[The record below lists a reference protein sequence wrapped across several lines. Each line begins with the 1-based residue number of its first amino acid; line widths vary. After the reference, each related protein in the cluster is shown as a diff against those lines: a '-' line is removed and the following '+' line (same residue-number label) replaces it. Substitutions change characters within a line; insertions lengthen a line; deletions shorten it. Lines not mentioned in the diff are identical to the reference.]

1 MKILFL
7 TRFFYPHIG
16 GVEKH
21 VYEVGKRLLEKGH
34 TVTIITEKI
43 TFTRTSVY
51 QSNDESDKLMGKIQ
65 QFRIYKVPV
74 GEETWFKKFRIW
86 KWLWQNRYLLQDAD
100 VIHCHDIFFWYLPF
114 TFIHPTKK
122 VFLTFHGYE
131 GNTIPGFKAKF
142 WHKIGEILTNGNI
155 CVGSFYKKWYGTVAT
170 KIIYGGTNLPSQRQD
185 ISKKIKEAV
194 FIGRLEEETSIMQ
207 YLQAMNLLKKDRRT
221 VKLTIL
227 GDGSLRK
234 KAEEFVKKYN
244 LPVTFQ
250 GFVNDTEQYITKSDI
265 VFASRYLAI
274 LEAFAHKKYV
284 IAHYNSPIKKDYL
297 QMTPFANWITIASN
311 SKEIA
316 QQIREYTKNLDQIKK
331 KITLAYEWVENQ
343 KWDDVVSIY
352 ENLWRGK

>member
-1 MKILFL
+1 MQILFL

-34 TVTIITEKI
+34 TVTVLTEKI
-43 TFTRTSVY
+43 TLTSIQVY
-51 QSNDESDKLMGKIQ
+51 QSNDESAKLTENIEK
-65 QFRIYKVPV
+65 FRIYRVSV
-74 GEETWFKKFRIW
+74 GEENWFKKFRIW
-86 KWLWQNRYLLQDAD
+86 KWLWQNRYLLKEAD

-114 TFIHPTKK
+114 KFLYPTKK

-131 GNTIPGFKAKF
+131 GNTIPGFKAIF

-155 CVGSFYKKWYGTVAT
+155 CVGNFYKKWYGTIAT
-170 KIIYGGTNLPSQRQD
+170 KTIYGGVNLPSQKQNIPDR
-185 ISKKIKEAV
+185 IKEAI
-194 FIGRLEEETSIMQ
+194 FIGRLEEETSIME
-207 YLQAMNLLKKDRRT
+207 YLHALNILKKDKKT
-221 VKLTIL
+221 VRFIIL

-234 KAEEFVKKYN
+234 KAEEFAKKHNLQVTFKGFVADTKKY
-244 LPVTFQ
+244 
-250 GFVNDTEQYITKSDI
+250 ITNSDI

-274 LEAFAHKKYV
+274 LESFAHKKYV

-297 QMTPFANWITIASN
+297 QMTPFADWITIAKD

-316 QQIREYTKNLDQIKK
+316 QQIKKYDKNLDQIKK
-331 KITLAYEWVENQ
+331 KITFAYEWVENQ
-343 KWDDVVSIY
+343 KWDNIVDIY

>member
-34 TVTIITEKI
+34 TVTILTEQI
-43 TFTRTSVY
+43 PLTSTQGY
-51 QSNDESDKLMGKIQ
+51 QSNDESAKLMDKTEK
-65 QFRIYKVPV
+65 FRIYWISV
-74 GEETWFKKFRIW
+74 GEENWFKKFRIW
-86 KWLWQNRYLLQDAD
+86 KWLWQNRHLLKNSD

-114 TFIHPTKK
+114 AFIYPTKK

-142 WHKIGEILTNGNI
+142 WHKIGEILTDGNI

-170 KIIYGGTNLPSQRQD
+170 KIIYGGTNLPVQRQD
-185 ISKKIKEAV
+185 ISERIKEAV

-207 YLQAMNLLKKDRRT
+207 YLHALNILKKEKNIVR
-221 VKLTIL
+221 LTIL

-234 KAEEFVKKYN
+234 KAEDFVTKHN
-244 LPVTFQ
+244 LQVTFR
-250 GFVNDTEQYITKSDI
+250 GFVDDIEHHINQSDI

-297 QMTPFANWITIASN
+297 QATPFANWITIAST

-316 QQIREYTKNLDQIKK
+316 QQIKEYKKNFDQIKT
-331 KITLAYEWVENQ
+331 KITLAYEWVEKQ